1 VEFGI
6 SGSVNS
12 NEEAEFSFFGSH
24 FGNVEIEEAYRI
36 GLNAFLLGW
45 SVSMTGR
52 GLMSWHSRQ

>member
-24 FGNVEIEEAYRI
+24 FGNVGMEEACRI
-36 GLNAFLLGW
+36 GLNVFFAGM
-45 SVSMTGR
+45 V
-52 GLMSWHSRQ
+52 GLYDW